1 MDKGKLFRRLGL
13 TTVVAVYLLILVG
26 GIVRATGAGMGCP
39 DWPKCFGT
47 WIPPT
52 AEEQLPDNYKEIF
65 GAKLK
70 GEVIFNP
77 VKTWIEYINRL
88 LGVLIG
94 FFIFGTFIASVFTY
108 FRKDNLIVSLSFLA
122 FVLVAFEGWLGSKVV
137 STELHAGLITLHM
150 LLSIIIVGILLYI
163 VARSY
168 DEVLGI
174 EYVNKRQALN
184 FLLVTLIILS
194 VGQVLLGTQ
203 VREEV
208 DEIIVHQKRELTDG
222 WLSEI
227 GGKFYMHL
235 VLSVIIVGI
244 HIFLY
249 RKIKTAT
256 TQKGLLERVATIL
269 IFVII
274 VETLS
279 GSLMALFKIP
289 SVAQPIHLFFGVA
302 VLGIQFTL
310 FLLLNREYI
319 GSRTKNLA

>member
-203 VREEV
+203 VREGV